1 MKYKDISR
9 TELLKYMPAT
19 IKWVEAYDSSL
30 TDTEIILRD
39 TDHAYESLRF
49 ELSNHQAQN
58 NSIWVIYITMW
69 QHIVVY
75 VEVAMKYK
83 LTSMMQEPQMLC

>member
-1 MKYKDISR
+1 
-9 TELLKYMPAT
+9 MPAT

-49 ELSNHQAQN
+49 ELSNHQATKL
-58 NSIWVIYITMW
+58 ILFWVIYITMW